1 MKNNVINHNHMKI
14 NHLIFSLIFFFIGF
28 SQFSY
33 GQQCREFHKS
43 KDCRMA
49 DIEGLKLSSLSRS
62 HYLEVGKTVTYEV
75 VLYGQKE
82 IIIQCCTEEKYYPI
96 HFKLKSSVNGD
107 LIYDNKYDNYIN
119 TISLALDRTELISIE
134 ITLVSDEK
142 NVSVMKGTKACV
154 GMAIYVEKTGLR
166 Q

>member
-1 MKNNVINHNHMKI
+1 MKI
-14 NHLIFSLIFFFIGF
+14 YHLLISILFFLVGL
-28 SQFSY
+28 SQSIY
-33 GQQCREFHKS
+33 GQQCFEFHKS
-43 KDCRMA
+43 KNCSTE
-49 DIEGLKLSSLSRS
+49 DIKEYKLSSLSRS

-82 IIIQCCTEEKYYPI
+82 VIIQFCTEEKYYPLR
-96 HFKLKSSVNGD
+96 FKLRSSVNGD

-134 ITLVSDEK
+134 LSIVSTDE
-142 NVSVMKGTKACV
+142 NISVLKGTKACV
-154 GMAIYVEKTGLR
+154 GMAIYMEKTEVR